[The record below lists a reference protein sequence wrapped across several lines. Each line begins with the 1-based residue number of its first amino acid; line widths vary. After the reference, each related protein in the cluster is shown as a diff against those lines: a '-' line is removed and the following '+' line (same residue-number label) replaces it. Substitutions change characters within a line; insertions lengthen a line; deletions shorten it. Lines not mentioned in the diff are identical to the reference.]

1 VQTLNTRMLGCA
13 QKHQHQQIDID
24 DAEFDRH
31 PSSINLTKGNM
42 YAFATLG
49 NPHQT
54 LRDPQWSCFTQ
65 EHDFHVHTA
74 AVSCVMLPTADV
86 RDYVWRTCARL
97 NLPLAWLP
105 DRIAGGRFALEEPPS
120 RPSEWVGDVLRQARV
135 FAQRL
140 EHMRSLDRDD
150 VLLVSLS

>member
-1 VQTLNTRMLGCA
+1 MCG
-13 QKHQHQQIDID
+13 
-24 DAEFDRH
+24 
-31 PSSINLTKGNM
+31 
-42 YAFATLG
+42 
-49 NPHQT
+49 
-54 LRDPQWSCFTQ
+54 
-65 EHDFHVHTA
+65 
-74 AVSCVMLPTADV
+74 VSAADV

-140 EHMRSLDRDD
+140 EHMASLDRDD
-150 VLLVSLS
+150 VLLVSCSSSWASCMTALQNKHEAEHQSGEQRVDSFLPTLCILKRLHLKARVRHFVLGCPHNPV